1 MQGKFSR
8 GTSDCKR
15 SAAKTKRIVVM
26 GGSFNPPTMAHF
38 QLLQAAMD
46 GIRAEKGIFV
56 PVSKA
61 YLKRKMRKA
70 GGVQV
75 CFSEMDRA
83 RMLECMAADDSRM
96 EVSDIEFG
104 TIKPRSFETMCD
116 LQRQHP
122 DANLYFLIGTD
133 KLAMMSR
140 MRPDNP
146 FLNKLLFLVFCRDGQ
161 DAERMIAEDATLSK
175 HKGQFTCLTAP
186 QAAEGISSS
195 SIREL
200 YLHGSLPADAS
211 LHPDVK
217 KILEGIP
224 VAQFHQEIF
233 RFEGK
238 YGFLSPYHLSM
249 ITVDGLRYR
258 DSISA
263 FLSMLCARR
272 EEKKLLTQMSGTQA
286 VQFWQDAAKLENWEE
301 LREYAMLTVQRL
313 KFQQHPDLATRLVAT
328 GEAMLIYGLEDLFWG
343 EDLYRCEGE
352 NRLGR
357 ILMTI
362 RHEIKGDVK

>member
-1 MQGKFSR
+1 
-8 GTSDCKR
+8 
-15 SAAKTKRIVVM
+15 M

-38 QLLQAAMD
+38 HLLQAAID
-46 GIRAEKGIFV
+46 GIQAEKGIFE

-61 YLKRKMRKA
+61 CLKRKTRKTE
-70 GGVQV
+70 GVQV
-75 CFSEMDRA
+75 CFSETDRA
-83 RMLECMAADDSRM
+83 RMLEYMAAGVARM

-104 TIKPRSFETMCD
+104 TYRPRSFETMCD
-116 LQRQHP
+116 LQRQHL
-122 DANLYFLIGTD
+122 DADLYFLIGTD
-133 KLAMMSR
+133 KFAMMSR

-161 DAERMIAEDATLSK
+161 DAKRMIIEDATLSK

-186 QAAEGISSS
+186 QEADGISSS

-217 KILEGIP
+217 KVLEGIP
-224 VAQFHQEIF
+224 VAQFHREIY

-238 YGFLSPYHLSM
+238 YGFLSPYHHSM
-249 ITVDGLRYR
+249 ITVDDLRYR
-258 DSISA
+258 DSVSA

-272 EEKKLLTQMSGTQA
+272 EEKKLLSQMSGTQA
-286 VQFWQDAAKLENWEE
+286 VQFWQDAAKPEIWEK
-301 LREYAMLTVQRL
+301 LRENAMLTVQRL
-313 KFQQHPDLATRLVAT
+313 KFQQHPDLATRLAAT
-328 GEAMLIYGLEDLFWG
+328 GEANLIYGSDDLFWG

-357 ILMTI
+357 ILMAI
-362 RHEIKGDVK
+362 RDEIKRGVK